1 MDKQKIF
8 LISAVTIAGLLL
20 LASSVSA
27 STVPAPASLDRTS
40 TSGPTVDPAL
50 QKLLDSGKE
59 KEIPVIVIARSRDMP
74 DLGDLKVRY
83 RYHLIKGVAGD
94 ASPSAIKRLTVSD
107 AIKGVYLDGVTHVAE
122 PDLDGPDNGTVIPAD
137 KINAKPLW
145 AKGIDGRGVTVAI
158 LDSGID
164 ENHPDLAGKVVGE
177 KNFVE
182 GETTTDD
189 LLGHGTLVSGI
200 IAGSGAASG
209 GKYKGVAPGASLLN
223 VKVIDKSGN
232 GKISDII
239 AGMEWALDNNA
250 KVLSLS
256 LGGMNLGETNPPVTM
271 AADNAVDAGAVVC
284 VAAGNRN
291 NTQSQGLTGASTLVE
306 TKSKG
311 TPIDLGKFD
320 ISQTNGGSGDV
331 LLLLLFVPLAPGL
344 IDSPGDGIKVITTGA
359 SDFFDHIA
367 SFSGS
372 GPTRDGRTQP
382 SVVGPG
388 VNVVSTVPPGLEH
401 PSYIDIY
408 YARASGTSL
417 STPVAAGLAALLLQ
431 ADPSL
436 TPAGVKA
443 AMILGAKK
451 LNNSQG
457 EPYEEYY
464 QGAGRLDANR
474 SYGFLKSDVS
484 GVMPDAWSAGRW
496 AYLSAGKG
504 LYVGLDTGAD
514 RPLKKIYAL
523 APNDDEI
530 TNQFVFVTNKE
541 RNNISTT
548 VKGDV
553 SDWVTLQPLP
563 KSIPANGQKVFG
575 ATLSVPNGTRAGEYN
590 GSIEIAEGKQ
600 IISTVPVT
608 ALIAEPIKIQKGR
621 AVKANSLNG
630 IKWQY
635 YYMDVPLGTSE
646 LMSRLSWKQNADL
659 DLFLLSPTS
668 EYYAGERSPLA
679 DTMDILDPPSGR
691 WLVAVH
697 ASNQSKPVN
706 YTLSFEQSLVETSPK
721 MWNAGSVVPGGKVT
735 AQFKVENR
743 GPALR
748 NVSYI
753 GSVEN
758 ASMLEFKGS
767 IGRKD
772 LQEKFFDVP
781 NGTSRISANMSAEDG
796 NGDIAFLLLDPEDK
810 RVYAAVGAETTGS
823 PDVIQPEPGKWRVW
837 IYGNDVPSDR
847 NESFS
852 VEISLYL
859 QGNWTW
865 VSAKGPASIESESSA
880 TIDASLKIPVNAT
893 SSNLD
898 GGLEI
903 RSANQSFE
911 IPIRLTVAGTS
922 LNGLDYSKV
931 EDNNN
936 DGYFDKLTLG
946 FAVNVTSSG
955 NYSVEGALVDC
966 RGNRIQWLKG
976 TSSLQKSG
984 DVNIEVDGKEIW
996 KNGTCGPLVIPG
1008 LFLYNENGD
1017 LLGQYNKTTTIE
1029 RNPEEFQHPA
1039 AYFNGNFTNLTKT
1052 GKIGIGVGL
1061 RVIKA
1066 GTYLLNGRIEDDS
1079 GNDLGEDTNTTKL
1092 EPGNRTVVLEFNP
1105 AKFIIMNKASQIHL
1119 KDLSLKLDRNEIGN
1133 ITDAWTSPEISPGY
1147 FRNNHNMI
1155 RTDRGKVVIP

>member
-8 LISAVTIAGLLL
+8 LISAATLAGLLL
-20 LASSVSA
+20 LASYVSSSPVLASA
-27 STVPAPASLDRTS
+27 SSDRTG
-40 TSGPTVDPAL
+40 TSVPTVDPAL
-50 QKLLDSGKE
+50 QKLLDNGNE
-59 KEIPVIVIARSRDMP
+59 NEIPVIVIAKSQDMP

-94 ASPSAIKRLTVSD
+94 ASPSAIKKLTVSD
-107 AIKGVYLDGVTHVAE
+107 AIKGVYLDSSTHVA
-122 PDLDGPDNGTVIPAD
+122 GPDINAPGNSTVIPAD
-137 KINAKPLW
+137 KINAEPLW
-145 AKGIDGRGVTVAI
+145 SKGIDGKGVIVAI

-209 GKYKGVAPGASLLN
+209 GKYRGIAPGASLLN
-223 VKVIDKSGN
+223 VKVIDQKGN

-291 NTQSQGLTGASTLVE
+291 NTQSQGLAGASTLVK
-306 TKSKG
+306 TKGKSS
-311 TPIDLGKFD
+311 PIDLGKFD
-320 ISQTNGGSGDV
+320 ISQTNGASRDV
-331 LLLLLFVPLAPGL
+331 LLLLLYVPLAPGL
-344 IDSPGDGIKVITTGA
+344 IDSPGDGVKVITMGA

-382 SVVGPG
+382 SVVAPG
-388 VNVVSTVPPGLEH
+388 VNVVSTVPPGLEQ
-401 PSYIDIY
+401 PNYIDSY
-408 YARASGTSL
+408 YAKASGTSL

-457 EPYEEYY
+457 ETYEEYY
-464 QGAGRLDANR
+464 QGAGRLDANQ
-474 SYGFLKSDVS
+474 SYSLLKSDIS
-484 GVMPDAWSAGRW
+484 GVMPDAWNAGRW

-530 TNQFVFVTNKE
+530 TNQFVFFTNKE

-548 VKGDV
+548 VKGDI

-563 KSIPANGQKVFG
+563 KSVPANGQKVFG
-575 ATLSVPNGTRAGEYN
+575 ATMSVPNGTKAGEYN
-590 GSIEIAEGKQ
+590 GSIEIAEGNK
-600 IISTVPVT
+600 IISSVPVA

-621 AVKANSLNG
+621 AVKVNDLHG

-635 YYMDVPLGTSE
+635 YYLDVPLGTSE
-646 LMSRLSWKQNADL
+646 LMSRLGWKQSADL

-668 EYYAGERSPLA
+668 EYYAGERTSLA
-679 DTMDILDPPSGR
+679 DTVDITDPPSGR

-697 ASNQSKPVN
+697 ARNLTEPVN
-706 YTLSFEQSLVETSPK
+706 YTLSFEQSLVETNPK
-721 MWNAGSVVPGGKVT
+721 IWNAGSVVPGGKVT
-735 AQFKVENR
+735 AQFKFENR
-743 GPALR
+743 GPALS
-748 NVSYI
+748 NISYT

-796 NGDIAFLLLDPEDK
+796 NGDIAFLLLDPEAK
-810 RVYAAVGAETTGS
+810 RVYAAVGSETTGS
-823 PDVIQPEPGKWRVW
+823 PEVIRPEPGKWRIW
-837 IYGNDVPSDR
+837 IYGNNVPSDH

-852 VEISLYL
+852 VEISRYL

-865 VSAKGPASIESESSA
+865 VSTKGPASIESESSA
-880 TIDASLKIPVNAT
+880 TVDASLKIPVNAT
-893 SSNLD
+893 SSVVD
-898 GGLEI
+898 GSLEI
-903 RSANQSFE
+903 RSANQSFT
-911 IPIRLTVAGTS
+911 IPIRLTVAGSS
-922 LNGLDYSKV
+922 LNGLNYSKV
-931 EDNNN
+931 VDLDK

-946 FAVNVTSSG
+946 FAVNVTSPG
-955 NYSVEGALVDC
+955 NYTVEGALVDC

-984 DVNIEVDGKEIW
+984 DVNIDVDGEEIW
-996 KNGTCGPLVIPG
+996 KSGTCGPLAIPS

-1017 LLGQYNKTTTIE
+1017 LLGKYNKSIIIQ

-1052 GKIGIGVGL
+1052 GEIGIGVGV

-1066 GTYLLNGRIEDDS
+1066 GAYNLNGRIEDDS
-1079 GNDLGEDTNTTKL
+1079 GNDLGKDTNTTKL
-1092 EPGNRTVVLEFNP
+1092 EPGNRTMVLEFNP
-1105 AKFIIMNKASQIHL
+1105 AKFIIMNNATQIHL
-1119 KDLSLKLDRNEIGN
+1119 KDLSLKLNGTEIGN
-1133 ITDAWTSPEISPGY
+1133 ITDAWTSPEISPAY

-1155 RTDRGKVVIP
+1155 RTDRGKIVIP